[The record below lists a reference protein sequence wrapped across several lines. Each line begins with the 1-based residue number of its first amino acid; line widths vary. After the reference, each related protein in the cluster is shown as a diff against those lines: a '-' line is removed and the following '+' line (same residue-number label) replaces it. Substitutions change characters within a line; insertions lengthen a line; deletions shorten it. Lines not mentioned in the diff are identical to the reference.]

1 MTKNPTKIILLFG
14 ALFLATLMGCYIYNT
29 TTPIGENIKPLKD
42 LGGPFKLNSL
52 DSTVSLEQYKGN
64 VVVLYFGFL
73 NCAEVCPS
81 SMGVLSAAFSQLPP
95 ATYQHV
101 QGLFISVDPERDD
114 LVSLHQFAKY
124 FDDRVIGLTGTQQQ
138 IDTLTKQYGVY
149 FDIIDMESSELS
161 YTVDHSS
168 RFYIIDETGKLVGAM
183 SHNTTP
189 VELAAGI
196 ERVYAKSMAK
206 K

>member
-1 MTKNPTKIILLFG
+1 MTKNPTKIVLLIG

-29 TTPIGENIKPLKD
+29 TIPVGENVKPLKD
-42 LGGPFKLNSL
+42 LGGPFELNSINGN
-52 DSTVSLEQYKGN
+52 VSLDQFKGN
-64 VVVLYFGFL
+64 IVVLYFGFL

-81 SMGVLSAAFSQLPP
+81 SMGTLSAAFSRLLP

-101 QGLFISVDPERDD
+101 QGLFVSVDPERDD
-114 LVSLHQFAKY
+114 LVSLNKFAKY
-124 FDDRVIGLTGTQQQ
+124 FDDRVIGLTGTNQQ
-138 IDTLTKQYGVY
+138 IDALTKQYGVY
-149 FDIIDMESSELS
+149 FDIVDMESSELS

-168 RFYIIDETGKLVGAM
+168 RFYIIDDTGKLVGAM

-196 ERVYAKSMAK
+196 ERIYEKTIAK

>member
-1 MTKNPTKIILLFG
+1 MTKNPTKIVLLIG

-29 TTPIGENIKPLKD
+29 TIPVGENVKPLKD
-42 LGGPFKLNSL
+42 LGGPFELNSINGN
-52 DSTVSLEQYKGN
+52 VSLDQFKGN
-64 VVVLYFGFL
+64 IVVLYFGFL

-81 SMGVLSAAFSQLPP
+81 SMGTLSAAFSRLSP

-101 QGLFISVDPERDD
+101 QGLFVSVDPERDD
-114 LVSLHQFAKY
+114 LVSLNKFAKY
-124 FDDRVIGLTGTQQQ
+124 FDDRVIGLTGTNQQ
-138 IDTLTKQYGVY
+138 IDALTKQYGVY
-149 FDIIDMESSELS
+149 FDIVDMESSELS

-168 RFYIIDETGKLVGAM
+168 RFYIIDDTGKLVGAM

-196 ERVYAKSMAK
+196 ERIYEKTIAK

>member
-1 MTKNPTKIILLFG
+1 MTKNPTKIVLLFG
-14 ALFLATLMGCYIYNT
+14 ALFLATLMGSYIYNT
-29 TTPIGENIKPLKD
+29 TTPVGENVKPLKD
-42 LGGPFKLNSL
+42 LGGPFELNSINGN
-52 DSTVSLEQYKGN
+52 VSLDQFKGN
-64 VVVLYFGFL
+64 IVVLYFGFL

-81 SMGVLSAAFSQLPP
+81 SMGTLSAAFSRLLP

-101 QGLFISVDPERDD
+101 QGLFVSVDPKRDD
-114 LVSLHQFAKY
+114 LVSLNKFAKY
-124 FDDRVIGLTGTQQQ
+124 FDDRVIGLTGTNQQ
-138 IDTLTKQYGVY
+138 IDALTKQYGVY
-149 FDIIDMESSELS
+149 FDIVDMESSELS

-168 RFYIIDETGKLVGAM
+168 RFYIIDDTGKLVGAM

-196 ERVYAKSMAK
+196 ERIYEKTIAK

>member
-1 MTKNPTKIILLFG
+1 MTKNPTKIVLLFG
-14 ALFLATLMGCYIYNT
+14 ALFLATLMGSYIYNT
-29 TTPIGENIKPLKD
+29 TTPVGENVKPLKD
-42 LGGPFKLNSL
+42 LGGPFELNSINGN
-52 DSTVSLEQYKGN
+52 VSLDQFKGN
-64 VVVLYFGFL
+64 IVVLYFGFL

-81 SMGVLSAAFSQLPP
+81 SMGTLSAAFSRLSP

-101 QGLFISVDPERDD
+101 QGLFVSVDPERDD
-114 LVSLHQFAKY
+114 LVSLNKFAKY
-124 FDDRVIGLTGTQQQ
+124 FDERVIGLTGTNQQ
-138 IDTLTKQYGVY
+138 IDALTKQYGVY
-149 FDIIDMESSELS
+149 FDIVDMESSELS

-168 RFYIIDETGKLVGAM
+168 RFYIIDDTGKLVGAM

-196 ERVYAKSMAK
+196 ERIYEKTIAK

>member
-1 MTKNPTKIILLFG
+1 MTKNPTKIVLLVG

-29 TTPIGENIKPLKD
+29 TIPVGENVKPLKD
-42 LGGPFKLNSL
+42 LGGPFELNSINGN
-52 DSTVSLEQYKGN
+52 VSLDQFKGN
-64 VVVLYFGFL
+64 IVVLYFGFL

-81 SMGVLSAAFSQLPP
+81 SMGTLSAAFSRLSP

-101 QGLFISVDPERDD
+101 QGLFVSVDPERDD
-114 LVSLHQFAKY
+114 LVSLNKFAKY
-124 FDDRVIGLTGTQQQ
+124 FDERVIGLTGTNQQ
-138 IDTLTKQYGVY
+138 IDALTKQYGVY
-149 FDIIDMESSELS
+149 FDIVDMESSELS

-168 RFYIIDETGKLVGAM
+168 RFYIIDNTGKLVGAM

-196 ERVYAKSMAK
+196 ERIYEKTIAK

>member
-42 LGGPFKLNSL
+42 LGGPFEINSL

>member
-42 LGGPFKLNSL
+42 LGGPFELNSL

>member
-1 MTKNPTKIILLFG
+1 MTKNPTKIVLLFG
-14 ALFLATLMGCYIYNT
+14 ALFLATLMGSYIYNT
-29 TTPIGENIKPLKD
+29 TTPVGENVKPLKD
-42 LGGPFKLNSL
+42 LGGPFELNSIN
-52 DSTVSLEQYKGN
+52 DNVSLDQFKGN
-64 VVVLYFGFL
+64 IVVLYFGFL

-81 SMGVLSAAFSQLPP
+81 SMGTLSAAFSRLSP

-101 QGLFISVDPERDD
+101 QGLFVSVDPERDD
-114 LVSLHQFAKY
+114 LVSLNKFAKY
-124 FDDRVIGLTGTQQQ
+124 FDERVIGLTGTNQQ
-138 IDTLTKQYGVY
+138 IDALTKQYGVY
-149 FDIIDMESSELS
+149 FDIVDMESSELS

-168 RFYIIDETGKLVGAM
+168 RFYIIDDTGKLVGAM

-196 ERVYAKSMAK
+196 ERIYEKTIAK